1 MVKQRGLGGFPHER
15 LLNPKGELPTLA
27 IWAYYRVAITIIS
40 CIVLEINK
48 AVLVVTEL
56 VEVKD
61 GALNPIFR

>member
-27 IWAYYRVAITIIS
+27 ILAYYRIAISIIS
-40 CIVLEINK
+40 SIMLKINK

-61 GALNPIFR
+61 RA